1 MMNAWVSG
9 GNSLYQLNLRSLVV
23 NKSREIDF
31 SRGKLGQEVCVCV
44 CVSKN
49 PVNGKAVSLF
59 CPWQVPLMVA
69 RWLPQVQVSQEN
81 MTKFP
86 GRRDTFFFL
95 ACFYQ

>member
-44 CVSKN
+44 CVCLKIQSMERQC
-49 PVNGKAVSLF
+49 PCFVLGKFL
-59 CPWQVPLMVA
+59 L
-69 RWLPQVQVSQEN
+69 WLQDGCH
-81 MTKFP
+81 KFK
-86 GRRDTFFFL
+86 
-95 ACFYQ
+95 CHKKI

>member
-44 CVSKN
+44 CV
-49 PVNGKAVSLF
+49 
-59 CPWQVPLMVA
+59 
-69 RWLPQVQVSQEN
+69 
-81 MTKFP
+81 
-86 GRRDTFFFL
+86 
-95 ACFYQ
+95 